1 MSRKSKHN
9 RTGIAALLD
18 AEEDRK
24 RSTASEAP
32 SNADAWPTL
41 CRPVMQ
47 PLQTIALPH
56 VMRPS
61 IDIAAACVPAE
72 HYKAGPLAYYKAG
85 PLAARR

>member
-61 IDIAAACVPAE
+61 IDIAE